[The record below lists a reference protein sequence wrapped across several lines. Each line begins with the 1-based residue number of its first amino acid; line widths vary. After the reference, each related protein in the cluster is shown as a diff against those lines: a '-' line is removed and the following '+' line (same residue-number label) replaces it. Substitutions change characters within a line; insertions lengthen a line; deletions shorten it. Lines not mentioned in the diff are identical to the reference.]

1 MEYMPTTN
9 DNLLR
14 RVATAAGLRIFPVLG
29 ALLAATCPNAVVA
42 QVDASVAPEEIGE
55 QDVARRYAV
64 EFIVFVYADA
74 PATEVFVPEYP
85 EPAAIADGGGFPDF
99 QASGIDGPEGMA
111 VPEFGDMVAEG
122 LPDEELE
129 EIISG
134 DSVGLEVMLPEER
147 GMQAIW
153 DKLTLLDAYRPVMW
167 SGWTQAV
174 RDEATTPAIPLR
186 RLGAAPL
193 DLDGTLK
200 LYLSRYLHLVADL
213 SLEDRTAAAQASN
226 PYGGATFGDTFR
238 NGRDDAYGSRPTV
251 RYRIDEDRIVRSDE
265 LRYFDH
271 PKFGV
276 VARITRVDEPAMD
289 TSGDLM
295 PAPRSTPAQRPN

>member
-1 MEYMPTTN
+1 MENMPTMN

-14 RVATAAGLRIFPVLG
+14 RVATAGRIRCHAALV
-29 ALLAATCPNAVVA
+29 ALLVAAWPSAGTA

-64 EFIVFVYADA
+64 EFIVFTYADA
-74 PATEVFVPEYP
+74 PVSEVFVPEYP
-85 EPAAIADGGGFPDF
+85 PPPEGVDAGTYPDF
-99 QASGIDGPEGMA
+99 QASDAEELA
-111 VPEFGDMVAEG
+111 SDVVPEFGDMMSQPM
-122 LPDEELE
+122 PDDELE

-134 DSVGLEVMLPEER
+134 DSVGLQVMLPEEL

-153 DKLTLLDAYRPVMW
+153 DKLTQLDAYRPVLW
-167 SGWTQAV
+167 SGWTQSV

-193 DLDGTLK
+193 ELNGTLK
-200 LYLSRYLHLVADL
+200 LYLSRYLHLVVDL

-226 PYGGATFGDTFR
+226 PYGVAAFGDRFR
-238 NGRDDAYGSRPTV
+238 DGRDDAYESRPILQ
-251 RYRIDEDRIVRSDE
+251 YRIDEDRIVRSDE

-276 VARITRVDEPAMD
+276 VARITRIDDPAVDAIGNPAG
-289 TSGDLM
+289 T
-295 PAPRSTPAQRPN
+295 PRRAPAQRPN

>member
-1 MEYMPTTN
+1 MEYMPTTH

-14 RVATAAGLRIFPVLG
+14 RMATASGLRVLPVLG
-29 ALLAATCPNAVVA
+29 VLLAATCPDAVVA

-64 EFIVFVYADA
+64 EFIIFTYTDA

-85 EPAAIADGGGFPDF
+85 EPATSIDGGAYPDL
-99 QASGIDGPEGMA
+99 QASGIDGLEGVA
-111 VPEFGDMVAEG
+111 VPEFGDMIAEE
-122 LPDEELE
+122 LPDEDLE

-134 DSVGLEVMLPEER
+134 DSVGLEVMLPEEL

-153 DKLTLLDAYRPVMW
+153 DKLTLLDAYRPVLW

-174 RDEATTPAIPLR
+174 RDGATTPAIPLR

-193 DLDGTLK
+193 DMDGTFK
-200 LYLSRYLHLVADL
+200 LYLSRYLHLVVDL
-213 SLEDRTAAAQASN
+213 SLQDRTAAAQVSN
-226 PYGGATFGDTFR
+226 SYGGSPFGDPFR

-251 RYRIDEDRIVRSDE
+251 SYRIDEDRIVRSDE

-276 VARITRVDEPAMD
+276 VARITRVDEPAID

-295 PAPRSTPAQRPN
+295 PTPRSTPVQRPN